1 MTEHTPG
8 KQTDDAIETTLNPLL
23 GTSPAITQLRTQI
36 QRIAPYFRTAMLTG
50 ARHCGDHAVAALL
63 HRLSPLAD
71 RPLVLLDA
79 TDAEMLLGESFPP
92 AAITEAGMLFLTWP
106 ERLSR
111 TAQLTLLRLLRQRKP
126 LPPRVVIFAEHGLRP
141 LVSTGNFSA
150 ELETSLAALRI
161 ALPTLR
167 ERSEDIPALL
177 QNHLQHAGAQ
187 ASLECPQLTQ
197 SLLDAA
203 RQHTWPGNLRD
214 LRDAA
219 DALLQHET
227 NLPLGADALT
237 AILEAI
243 PSGPPA
249 DRRAT
254 RLIRLDQLIQEHV
267 RAVLLACN
275 GNKLRAAE
283 ILGISR
289 STLYRMLDNPAA
301 FSQLP
306 MAG

>member
-1 MTEHTPG
+1 MTETS
-8 KQTDDAIETTLNPLL
+8 IETSNLLN
-23 GTSPAITQLRTQI
+23 GSSPAITQLRGQV

-71 RPLVLLDA
+71 RPLLTLDP
-79 TDAEMLLGESFPP
+79 TDAEMMLGEPFPP
-92 AAITEAGMLFLTWP
+92 SAVTDAGMLFLTWP

-111 TAQLTLLRLLRQRKP
+111 SAQLTLLRLLRQRKP

-141 LVSTGNFSA
+141 LVATGGFSA
-150 ELETSLAALRI
+150 ELESTLSALRI

-167 ERSEDIPALL
+167 DRAEDVPALL
-177 QNHLQHAGAQ
+177 QAHIEQAAAQ
-187 ASLECPQLTQ
+187 AGRPIPQLTE
-197 SLLDAA
+197 SFLAAA
-203 RQHTWPGNLRD
+203 REHTWPGNLRD
-214 LRDAA
+214 LRHLTGLLLQQDPTAPLDAA
-219 DALLQHET
+219 T
-227 NLPLGADALT
+227 FRST
-237 AILEAI
+237 LESV
-243 PSGPPA
+243 PTGPPA
-249 DRRAT
+249 DRRAV
-254 RLIRLDQLIQEHV
+254 RLIRLEQLIQEHV

-301 FSQLP
+301 YTQLS
-306 MAG
+306 MTG